1 MNFEE
6 KIFFSPI
13 EEALSKYIQDKG
25 SDFIFITHPNLFAI
39 YGQKIIEIFQKQN
52 KRIETVL
59 FEEGEK
65 NKTRQTKEIIEDAIS
80 EKGFQK
86 DVHIV
91 ALGGGVVLD
100 MAGFV
105 AATYLRGIKSIYI
118 PTTLL
123 AMCDAAIGGK
133 CAVNTKFAK
142 NQIGTFNKSEAIF
155 IDMSFLKTLSE
166 KEMQNG
172 LVELIKH
179 FLLYDK
185 DLFFAF
191 LEEKNLKERLVFYL
205 EKSIA
210 IKQQIISQDRYEKS
224 LRQILNLGHSI
235 AHALESIY
243 GFNISHGSAVAIGIV
258 AETILSHQMGYL
270 SLSTLNII
278 VDVFSKYL
286 PERKI
291 PISKEEILIFLQR
304 DKKNREGNI
313 HFVLLEEVG
322 KVKLHEKF
330 ISHPVDKKMIISS
343 LSRLEEIVSCL
354 SVQ

>member
-1 MNFEE
+1 MNLEE
-6 KIFFSPI
+6 NIFFSPI
-13 EEALSKYIQDKG
+13 EEALSNYIQDKG
-25 SDFIFITHPNLFAI
+25 SDFILITHTNIFAI
-39 YGQKIIEIFQKQN
+39 YGQKIIDIFQKLN
-52 KRIETVL
+52 KRIEYVL

-65 NKTRQTKEIIEDAIS
+65 NKTRQTKEKIEDAIS

-123 AMCDAAIGGK
+123 AMCDPAIGGK
-133 CAVNTKFAK
+133 CAVNTKYAK
-142 NQIGTFNKSEAIF
+142 NQIGTFNKSEAVF
-155 IDMSFLKTLSE
+155 IDMSFLKTLDK

-172 LVELIKH
+172 LVELINQ
-179 FLLYDK
+179 FLLCDK
-185 DLFFAF
+185 DLFFTF
-191 LEEKNLKERLVFYL
+191 LEEKNPMDNLLFYL

-210 IKQQIISQDRYEKS
+210 IKQEIISKDRFERNH
-224 LRQILNLGHSI
+224 RQILNLGHSV

-243 GFNISHGSAVAIGIV
+243 GFNISHGSAVAIGII
-258 AETILSHQMGYL
+258 AEAILSQQMGYL
-270 SLSTLNII
+270 SSSSLSII

-286 PERKI
+286 PDRKI
-291 PISKEEILIFLQR
+291 PISKQEILLFLQR

-313 HFVLLEEVG
+313 HFILLQNIG
-322 KVKLHEKF
+322 KVKLHEKY
-330 ISHPVDKKMIISS
+330 ISHPIGKKMIISS